1 MTAGSEPERIAGIG
15 PLLERFPVLFVD
27 VWGVLH
33 DGTAFPGVAETLI
46 QVRAGGATVILVSN
60 SPSRPSH
67 IADRL
72 GRLGIRAD
80 AYDHIITS
88 GELSRRYLLDRRGAE
103 DWPPIFLVR
112 EGNGPSWLPS
122 LPHPVVERV
131 EDAAMIVV
139 VGMPQLTEKAACGD
153 GLRGSLHGSLHG
165 IVAQGRQHGIP
176 MICADSDELYPEYG
190 AIRLGPGWLARR
202 YREAGGEVV
211 EFGKPNAPIYL
222 EALELAGHPPREEVL
237 VIGDNIATDIL
248 GGACHGFA
256 SLLVLEGGVLGDV
269 PPDALSEQYLQHG
282 ASPDYVAQR
291 LAW

>member
-1 MTAGSEPERIAGIG
+1 MIAGSGPKRIAGIG
-15 PLLERFPVLFVD
+15 ALLERFPVLFAD

-33 DGTAFPGVAETLI
+33 DGTAFPGVAETLV
-46 QVRAGGATVILVSN
+46 QARAGGATVILVSN

-67 IADRL
+67 LADRL

-80 AYDHIITS
+80 AYDHVITS
-88 GELSRRYLLDRRGAE
+88 GELSRRYLLERRGAQ
-103 DWPPIFLVR
+103 DWQPIFLVR
-112 EGNGPSWLPS
+112 EDNGPSWLPS
-122 LPHPVVERV
+122 LPHPVVERIG
-131 EDAAMIVV
+131 DAGMIVV
-139 VGMPQLTEKAACGD
+139 VGMPHLTGNAACSD
-153 GLRGSLHGSLHG
+153 GLHGGLHE
-165 IVAQGRQHGIP
+165 IVAQGRQYGIP
-176 MICADSDELYPEYG
+176 MICADSDELYPENG

-211 EFGKPNAPIYL
+211 EFGKPNTPIYL

-248 GGACHGFA
+248 GGARHGFA

-269 PPDALSEQYLQHG
+269 PPEALSEQYLQHG